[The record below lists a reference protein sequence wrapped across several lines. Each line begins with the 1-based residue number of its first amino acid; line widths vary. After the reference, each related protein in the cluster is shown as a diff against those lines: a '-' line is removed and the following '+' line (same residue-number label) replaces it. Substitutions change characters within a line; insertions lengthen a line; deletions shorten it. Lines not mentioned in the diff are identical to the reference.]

1 MVKLKVGQK
10 EKIQQRRQRGNGQ
23 RSRKPTRAHGVTEGG
38 GVTKVGAVSGVRA

>member
-1 MVKLKVGQK
+1 MDIRGLGVRRTRVG
-10 EKIQQRRQRGNGQ
+10 RQRGNGQ